1 MDLLGQYDILI
12 KTLLIYTVLGLSVQV
27 VLRSGVFSLASA
39 GFWGVSAYTTAILA
53 KAFPEYGWLA
63 FLVGPVASLLLS
75 AVLAVFLRRLS
86 GLYLGMATIAFAL
99 LVVAVAQNWTDVTGG
114 PLGLYAI
121 PQLMT
126 IPVGLAITVVCIVLV
141 ALFHSR
147 AAGRFADAMN
157 VDEPLAR
164 AQGVDTVRLRLVTFM
179 FSAFLGAVSGAM
191 YALTFST
198 IGPDD
203 SGFSL
208 IVLGLTIVIIGG
220 SSSWAGAVIGAFV
233 VTLLPQFL
241 GFLSEWRDL
250 VYGLIVIV
258 MMVFAPGGIL
268 GLVSRLR
275 RRMGRRPDAGDAAR
289 GSHVEAQRVTE
300 GAKR

>member
-1 MDLLGQYDILI
+1 MDFFGQYDILI
-12 KTLLIYTVLGLSVQV
+12 KTLLIYIVLGLSLQV

-39 GFWGVSAYTTAILA
+39 GFWGVSAYLTAILA
-53 KAFPEYGWLA
+53 KAFPDVAWLA
-63 FLVGPVASLLLS
+63 FLVGPAVSLVLSGLL
-75 AVLAVFLRRLS
+75 ALLLRRLN

-99 LVVAVAQNWTDVTGG
+99 LVVAVAQNWTEVTGG
-114 PLGLYAI
+114 SLGLYAI

-126 IPVGLAITVVCIVLV
+126 VPIGLVITVVCVVLV

-164 AQGVDTVRLRLVTFM
+164 SQGISTVRVRMVTFM

-208 IVLGLTIVIIGG
+208 IVLGLTIVVIGG
-220 SSSWAGAVIGAFV
+220 SASWVGAVIGAIV

-241 GFLSEWRDL
+241 GFMAEWRDL
-250 VYGLIVIV
+250 VYGLVVVV
-258 MMVFAPGGIL
+258 MMVFAPGGVL
-268 GLVSRLR
+268 GLIDRLKIAR
-275 RRMGRRPDAGDAAR
+275 RKGRSSPPPAEPPAVDSPTIPEGAAR
-289 GSHVEAQRVTE
+289 
-300 GAKR
+300 